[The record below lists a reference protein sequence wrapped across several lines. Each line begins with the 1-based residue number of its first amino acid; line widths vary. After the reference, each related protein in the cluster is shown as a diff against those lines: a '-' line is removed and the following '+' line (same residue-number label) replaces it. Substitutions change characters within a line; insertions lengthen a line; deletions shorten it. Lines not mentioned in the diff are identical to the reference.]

1 MKKKQPTL
9 LDSLRAATREYR
21 RLNGISQRSMGELVG
36 VSQPQIG
43 RFERGIGSLLGKN
56 LSRLEAVLREAGY
69 MS

>member
-9 LDSLRAATREYR
+9 LDRLRAATREYR

-43 RFERGIGSLLGKN
+43 RFERGIGSLLGEN
-56 LSRLEAVLREAGY
+56 LSRLEAELRKAGY
-69 MS
+69 L